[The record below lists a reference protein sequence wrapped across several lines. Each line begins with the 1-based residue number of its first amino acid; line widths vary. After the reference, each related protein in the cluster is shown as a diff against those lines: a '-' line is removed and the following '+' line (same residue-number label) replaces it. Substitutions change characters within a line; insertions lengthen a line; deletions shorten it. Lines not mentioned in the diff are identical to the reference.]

1 MEEKIQEVPLQETS
15 SGEQNNTKY
24 QDKAP
29 SKTYETPSHLYS
41 SQNQSLWPRPAKK
54 KTEERVL
61 WPLGNMDTWTMLF
74 SRLHQ
79 QDCHHAQKCYN
90 YSPQTLEESS
100 IRSQI

>member
-29 SKTYETPSHLYS
+29 SKTYETPSQLYS

-54 KTEERVL
+54 K
-61 WPLGNMDTWTMLF
+61 
-74 SRLHQ
+74 
-79 QDCHHAQKCYN
+79 QKKEFFD
-90 YSPQTLEESS
+90 P
-100 IRSQI
+100 